1 MPAEHTMEEIE
12 TRVADALASFGVD
25 RDGLGRHV
33 TLEALD
39 VDSLDVVEV
48 CEILREEMGINVEAR
63 DFSEVKTYG
72 DILDVI
78 ADRLQVS

>member
-25 RDGLGRHV
+25 RDGLGRDV

-48 CEILREEMGINVEAR
+48 CEILREEMGVNVEAR